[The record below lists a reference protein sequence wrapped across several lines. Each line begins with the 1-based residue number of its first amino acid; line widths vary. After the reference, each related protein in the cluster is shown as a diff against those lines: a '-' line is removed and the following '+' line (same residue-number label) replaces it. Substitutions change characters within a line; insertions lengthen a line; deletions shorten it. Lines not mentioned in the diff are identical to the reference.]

1 YTTYYT
7 GSYYIHHFDVW

>member
-1 YTTYYT
+1 CTTYYT